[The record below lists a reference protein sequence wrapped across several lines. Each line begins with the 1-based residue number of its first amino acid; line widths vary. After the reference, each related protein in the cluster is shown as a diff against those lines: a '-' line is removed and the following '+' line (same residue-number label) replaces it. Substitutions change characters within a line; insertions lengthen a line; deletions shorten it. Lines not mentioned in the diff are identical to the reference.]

1 MHLLENGPLPDSGS
15 RDRNLACLAQLTCKN
30 LLSIAAL
37 KQTYQSS
44 LQRPNTERSWMM
56 VQSFD
61 SPAVLTSSVGLVI
74 TFPEALWLDLV
85 RGPDRIPSP
94 SGAQLLSFPARPDA
108 ESSLISPLPRVHA
121 AGFLPARGAQTKEGK
136 KVMAPGKKTTTH
148 TCDYAD
154 CGKTYTKSSHLK
166 AHLRTHTGEK
176 PYHCDWDG
184 CGWKFACSDELTTH
198 YRKHTGHRPFQCQ
211 KCDRAFSR
219 SDHLALHMKRHF

>member
-44 LQRPNTERSWMM
+44 PQRPNTERSWMM

-85 RGPDRIPSP
+85 RGPDSFSYRIRAGGDP
-94 SGAQLLSFPARPDA
+94 G
-108 ESSLISPLPRVHA
+108 VA
-121 AGFLPARGAQTKEGK
+121 AGNTGGGLLYSRESAPPPTAPCNLVDINDASPAGGFVAE
-136 KVMAPGKKTTTH
+136 
-148 TCDYAD
+148 
-154 CGKTYTKSSHLK
+154 L
-166 AHLRTHTGEK
+166 LR
-176 PYHCDWDG
+176 P
-184 CGWKFACSDELTTH
+184 ELDPV
-198 YRKHTGHRPFQCQ
+198 YIPPQQ
-211 KCDRAFSR
+211 P
-219 SDHLALHMKRHF
+219 

>member
-44 LQRPNTERSWMM
+44 PQRPNTERSWMM

-85 RGPDRIPSP
+85 RGPDRFIYMVYYDDRHSYV
-94 SGAQLLSFPARPDA
+94 
-108 ESSLISPLPRVHA
+108 ESYLHLWDEAYLIMVEK
-121 AGFLPARGAQTKEGK
+121 FLMG
-136 KVMAPGKKTTTH
+136 
-148 TCDYAD
+148 
-154 CGKTYTKSSHLK
+154 S
-166 AHLRTHTGEK
+166 
-176 PYHCDWDG
+176 W
-184 CGWKFACSDELTTH
+184 
-198 YRKHTGHRPFQCQ
+198 
-211 KCDRAFSR
+211 
-219 SDHLALHMKRHF
+219 